1 MARKGLPKSI
11 IKKYGI
17 SKKAWRVFRGRKRG
31 RAKPRSRVSNPKR
44 RTRKLGRR
52 KKRRGGGKSL
62 QTTVFKWLRIGALVA
77 PAAVVAAQP
86 MKLDQKLNEI
96 FRLYTGVNV
105 KHSMES
111 NALQF
116 DGGRL
121 AMGWLPYLTT
131 VLATYGIPKIA
142 GIIRRI

>member
-17 SKKAWRVFRGRKRG
+17 SKKAWRVFRGRNKR
-31 RAKPRSRVSNPKR
+31 PRSRVSNPKKKR
-44 RTRKLGRR
+44 RTRRLVRR

-77 PAAVVAAQP
+77 PAAVVAAQS

-105 KHSMES
+105 KHSMAS

-116 DGGRL
+116 DGSRL
-121 AMGWLPYLTT
+121 AMGWLPFLTAT
-131 VLATYGIPKIA
+131 LTTYGIPKIA